1 VTAPPAPPPGTSEVG
16 IDIVK
21 VDRIRRAIER
31 HGRRFARRVLT
42 DHEDAY
48 VRDRPENFAGR
59 WAAKEAVSKVLGLGV
74 RGVGWREI
82 EIIRLPTGAPMC
94 RLHDRALQRAD
105 QLGMER
111 IAVSISHEREYAVAV
126 AFGVRTEGGAFVFP
140 LDLEARMDDRE
151 RQLMARMR
159 RLRDLDAEVR
169 AGEAQ
174 AGIDRHGQPL
184 AASESEE
191 SGEAPS

>member
-1 VTAPPAPPPGTSEVG
+1 MSELAAPPPGAQEVG
-16 IDIVK
+16 IDIIK
-21 VDRIRRAIER
+21 VDRIRKAIAK
-31 HGRRFARRVLT
+31 HGRRFAKRVLT

-94 RLHDRALQRAD
+94 RLHDRALVRAN

-111 IAVSISHEREYAVAV
+111 IAVSISHEREYAVAI
-126 AFGVRTEGGAFVFP
+126 AFGIRTEGGEFVFP
-140 LDLEARMDDRE
+140 IDMEARMDDRE

-159 RLRDLDAEVR
+159 QLRELHGEVQAAE
-169 AGEAQ
+169 AAATTEAE
-174 AGIDRHGQPL
+174 
-184 AASESEE
+184 AAPGVERETE
-191 SGEAPS
+191 

>member
-1 VTAPPAPPPGTSEVG
+1 MTAVPAPPPGTSEVG
-16 IDIVK
+16 IDIITVARSRK
-21 VDRIRRAIER
+21 PIAK
-31 HGRRFARRVLT
+31 HGRRVAKRVLT

-82 EIIRLPTGAPMC
+82 EISRLPTGAPMC
-94 RLHDRALQRAD
+94 RLHDRALVRAN

-111 IAVSISHEREYAVAV
+111 IAVSISHEREYAVAI
-126 AFGVRTEGGAFVFP
+126 AFGIRTEGGEFVFP
-140 LDLEARMDDRE
+140 IDMEARMDDRE

-159 RLRDLDAEVR
+159 QLRELQGEVQAAE
-169 AGEAQ
+169 A
-174 AGIDRHGQPL
+174 
-184 AASESEE
+184 AASAEAEAG
-191 SGEAPS
+191 SGAERETE

>member
-1 VTAPPAPPPGTSEVG
+1 
-16 IDIVK
+16 
-21 VDRIRRAIER
+21 
-31 HGRRFARRVLT
+31 
-42 DHEDAY
+42 
-48 VRDRPENFAGR
+48 
-59 WAAKEAVSKVLGLGV
+59 
-74 RGVGWREI
+74 
-82 EIIRLPTGAPMC
+82 
-94 RLHDRALQRAD
+94 
-105 QLGMER
+105 
-111 IAVSISHEREYAVAV
+111 VAV

>member
-1 VTAPPAPPPGTSEVG
+1 
-16 IDIVK
+16 
-21 VDRIRRAIER
+21 
-31 HGRRFARRVLT
+31 
-42 DHEDAY
+42 
-48 VRDRPENFAGR
+48 
-59 WAAKEAVSKVLGLGV
+59 
-74 RGVGWREI
+74 
-82 EIIRLPTGAPMC
+82 
-94 RLHDRALQRAD
+94 
-105 QLGMER
+105 
-111 IAVSISHEREYAVAV
+111 
-126 AFGVRTEGGAFVFP
+126 
-140 LDLEARMDDRE
+140 MDDRE

>member
-1 VTAPPAPPPGTSEVG
+1 MTALPTPPPGAQEVG
-16 IDIVK
+16 IDIIR
-21 VDRIRRAIER
+21 VDRIRKAIEK
-31 HGRRFARRVLT
+31 HGRRFADRVLT
-42 DHEDAY
+42 EHEDAY

-94 RLHDRALQRAD
+94 RLHDRALARAN

-126 AFGVRTEGGAFVFP
+126 AFGVRRQGGEFVFP
-140 LDLEARMDDRE
+140 IDMEARMDDRE

-159 RLRDLDAEVR
+159 ELRDLHAEV
-169 AGEAQ
+169 EA
-174 AGIDRHGQPL
+174 AEARSE
-184 AASESEE
+184 AASEPERE
-191 SGEAPS
+191 TE

>member
-126 AFGVRTEGGAFVFP
+126 AFGVRTEGGEFVFP

-184 AASESEE
+184 AASEPEE